1 MFCKHK
7 WSVLSETYTKSA
19 FDEITAYGL
28 SSLKGGNAELFSRK
42 FIQIVQCDRCG
53 SLKRFVEDI

>member
-19 FDEITAYGL
+19 FDQITRLKSMKLENNEIFA
-28 SSLKGGNAELFSRK
+28 RK
-42 FIQIVQCDRCG
+42 FIQIIQCNKCG
-53 SLKRFVEDI
+53 AIKRFVEQL